1 MCVCVCVC
9 VCVCACALVC
19 VCLCLCVCMHEYK
32 HIHILECTQFT
43 FTLMV
48 QVYHSVMTKYVPK
61 RIHFSLEGMIARTQ
75 LAALDHNFNVGR
87 EHSTTES
94 SEERFKVQYSRQK
107 GDYVAKKI
115 YEEKNYGYVG
125 AMMAQVVDVAKGT
138 LTVAAVPRRKHT
150 AISRQVPPEKSEVV
164 ARLRSRLTKT

>member
-1 MCVCVCVC
+1 
-9 VCVCACALVC
+9 
-19 VCLCLCVCMHEYK
+19 MHEYK

-48 QVYHSVMTKYVPK
+48 QVYNSVMTKYVPK

-87 EHSTTES
+87 EHSTIES
-94 SEERFKVQYSRQK
+94 GEERFKVQYSRQK

-125 AMMAQVVDVAKGT
+125 AMMAQVVDVAKGNT
-138 LTVAAVPRRKHT
+138 DCCSCSETQAHCHIPSSSTGEVRGSCEI
-150 AISRQVPPEKSEVV
+150 AISVDKDVDKT
-164 ARLRSRLTKT
+164 SR